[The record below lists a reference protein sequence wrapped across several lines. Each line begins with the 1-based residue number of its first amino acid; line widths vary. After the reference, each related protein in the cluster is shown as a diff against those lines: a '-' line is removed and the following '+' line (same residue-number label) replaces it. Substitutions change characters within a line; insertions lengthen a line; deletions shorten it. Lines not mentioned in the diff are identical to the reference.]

1 MLRSNDGRPDTD
13 AVSSH
18 GHVVEVR
25 TYPVKSMDGS
35 SLIGSDVTAGGLA
48 GDRCWS
54 VVDAEGAVV
63 SARQAPGLREV
74 QVTATDEGPRLDV
87 PGVADGVTGPAAD
100 EALTSYVGAPV
111 HLARA
116 EGSVQEVAAV
126 HLVSRQA
133 VAAAIGTT
141 SDDPAC
147 DIEAPRANLTLD
159 LGATPPDGFERAWVG
174 HELAIGDVVL
184 RVNQVPKH
192 CLGVYAEVVRPGR
205 INRGDPIEVRD

>member
-1 MLRSNDGRPDTD
+1 
-13 AVSSH
+13 VSSQ
-18 GHVVEVR
+18 GRVVEVR

-35 SLIGSDVTAGGLA
+35 SLSGADVTPSGLD
-48 GDRCWS
+48 GDRDWS
-54 VVDAEGAVV
+54 VVDTEGAVV
-63 SARQAPGLREV
+63 SARQAPQLRDV
-74 QVTATDEGPRLDV
+74 RVAATDDGPRLDV
-87 PGVADGVTGPAAD
+87 PGVADGVSGAAAD
-100 EALTSYVGAPV
+100 EALTTYVGAPV

-116 EGSVQEVAAV
+116 GGSVQEVAAV

-147 DIEAPRANLTLD
+147 DLEAPRANLTLD
-159 LGATPPDGFERAWVG
+159 LGPTPPQGFERAWVG

-184 RVNQVPKH
+184 RVNEVPKH

-205 INRGDPIEVRD
+205 INRGDPVEVRD

>member
-1 MLRSNDGRPDTD
+1 
-13 AVSSH
+13 VSSQ

-35 SLIGSDVTAGGLA
+35 SLSGADVTPSGLD
-48 GDRCWS
+48 GDRDWS
-54 VVDAEGAVV
+54 VVDTEGAVV
-63 SARQAPGLREV
+63 SARHAPQLRDV
-74 QVTATDEGPRLDV
+74 RVAATDDGPRLDV
-87 PGVADGVTGPAAD
+87 PGVANGVSGAAAD
-100 EALTSYVGAPV
+100 EALTTYVGAPV
-111 HLARA
+111 HLAWA
-116 EGSVQEVAAV
+116 GGSVQEVAAV

-174 HELAIGDVVL
+174 HEVAIGDVVL